1 MPLFKY
7 PLLSYFECMDAEKS
21 HKKATT
27 LAENGAKNEGSVS
40 ASLVR
45 KTFEKSGN
53 CRDSPYAPKYLFSSP
68 ANALPCRASSRAIS

>member
-27 LAENGAKNEGSVS
+27 PVKNGAKKREAFPLPSLTNPDYSRVS
-40 ASLVR
+40 LNRS
-45 KTFEKSGN
+45 
-53 CRDSPYAPKYLFSSP
+53 
-68 ANALPCRASSRAIS
+68 IS